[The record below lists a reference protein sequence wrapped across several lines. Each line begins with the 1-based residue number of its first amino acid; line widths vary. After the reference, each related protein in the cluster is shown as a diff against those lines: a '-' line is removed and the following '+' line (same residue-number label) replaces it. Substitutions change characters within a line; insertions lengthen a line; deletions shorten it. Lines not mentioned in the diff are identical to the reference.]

1 MNAAA
6 LARALCAR
14 RSGSGWMARCPA
26 HDDHNPSF
34 SIREAPDGT
43 LVFKCHAG
51 CGQHDVIEALK
62 SRGLWPGNRQLNH
75 PSGSRTWRDRSEKDQ
90 VTRATA
96 ALAIWQ
102 KSGPAAGT
110 IVQTYLRSRGLT
122 LPPPASLRF
131 HPGLKHRSGSWWPAM
146 VALVTRGENDTPVAI
161 HRTFLASNG
170 KHKAPVED
178 PKMSLGRCRGGAVR
192 LAAAAEALMVGEGIE
207 TCLAAMQARGLPA
220 WAGLSASGLR
230 NLDLPK
236 SVRDVIVLADGDEV
250 GEVSGKR
257 VRMALELGRPSR
269 PRRSSAGRHGLQ

>member
-1 MNAAA
+1 MRADH
-6 LARALCAR
+6 LAKELGGR
-14 RSGSGWMARCPA
+14 RVGGGWMARCPA
-26 HDDHNPSF
+26 HDDQNPSLA
-34 SIREAPDGT
+34 IQQTADGSV
-43 LVFKCHAG
+43 LIHCHAG
-51 CGQHDVIEALK
+51 CSQHDVIEALK
-62 SRGLWPGNRQLNH
+62 SRGLWPGAWNRQLNH
-75 PSGSRTWRDRSEKDQ
+75 PAGGRAWRDRSEKDQ
-90 VTRATA
+90 VTRAAA

-110 IVQTYLRSRGLT
+110 IVQIYLRSRGLT

-131 HPGLKHRSGSWWPAM
+131 HPGLKHRSGNRWPAM
-146 VALVTRGENDTPVAI
+146 IALVTSGDNDTPVAI
-161 HRTFLASNG
+161 HRTFLARNG
-170 KHKAPVED
+170 TGKAPVEK

-250 GEVSGKR
+250 GE
-257 VRMALELGRPSR
+257 
-269 PRRSSAGRHGLQ
+269 SAARECAWRWNP